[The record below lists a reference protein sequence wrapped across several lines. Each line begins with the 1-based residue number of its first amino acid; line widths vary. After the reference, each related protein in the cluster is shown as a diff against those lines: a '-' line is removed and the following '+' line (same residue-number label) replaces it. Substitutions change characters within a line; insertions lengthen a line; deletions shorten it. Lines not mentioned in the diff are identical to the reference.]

1 MGGSVKQSLTAAN
14 QPDPG
19 AFRGKAKAM
28 ARPVPLPAP
37 VIRAIFILE
46 AGAHGGDSLAAAQD
60 EVRVFSLQKS
70 RQR

>member
-28 ARPVPLPAP
+28 ARPVTA
-37 VIRAIFILE
+37 
-46 AGAHGGDSLAAAQD
+46 AGACDKGNLYS
-60 EVRVFSLQKS
+60 
-70 RQR
+70 